1 MPQSHARPRR
11 DITVIGASAGG
22 LDVLRSIVA
31 SLPSDYAA
39 AAFVVTHMSPESPG
53 NLPAILQRASKLP
66 VAAAEDGA
74 PIVAGEIRVAVP
86 DRHLL
91 LEADRMHLSNGP
103 RENRHRPAID
113 ALFRSAAVA
122 YGPRVTGVVLTGMLD
137 DGSAGLW
144 AIKARGG
151 VAIVQDPAD
160 AMFPDMPQNALET
173 VTADHVLAS
182 RDIPAALA
190 RIAAQPV
197 APAAQP
203 PDRNMELE
211 VDMLAKNNSTMEK
224 LNGLGE
230 PSKLTCPECGG
241 ALWQLHDPPM
251 RFRCHV
257 GHAYTLR
264 NLFAGQKHNVEAAL
278 WAALRALEEG
288 ANIARHLADQ
298 AHRRGRPKSAHA
310 FREKADEDDRHA
322 DQLRQLLRMAVPE
335 TNATQ

>member
-103 RENRHRPAID
+103 RENRHRPAIE
-113 ALFRSAAVA
+113 
-122 YGPRVTGVVLTGMLD
+122 
-137 DGSAGLW
+137 
-144 AIKARGG
+144 ARGG
-151 VAIVQDPAD
+151 VAVVQDPAD